1 MHCPYCNQT
10 QKTFLYKT
18 YSFHKKPFVFSK
30 CLDCHCI
37 YLDPLPDRET
47 LDLAYSDE
55 YYGQGEAKFI
65 KPVERFI
72 EWFRRQRAMLMHSL
86 LKGKGRVLDMGCGNG
101 QFLQSLA
108 KLGNYEIHGIEMP
121 GNSAERA
128 KKVKGLHLH
137 EGEINK
143 VKIDTR
149 FDAITLIHVFEHL
162 VDPAITL
169 DKIDTLLV
177 SNGYLVITVPN
188 ICSTQSSLFKGS
200 WFHLDVPRHLF
211 FFETQRFKELMNARG
226 YDLESSGSFSL
237 EHSIWGFFQSLMNVI
252 FKDRDLFYEILK
264 GKPHLIWRKPFQFFA
279 QVVLSVVVMPL
290 AFIEFVISEM
300 IGRGVQKQFIFR
312 KR

>member
-1 MHCPYCNQT
+1 MSCPYCNQSR
-10 QKTFLYKT
+10 KSFLYNT
-18 YSFHKKPFVFSK
+18 YSFNAISFEFSK
-30 CLDCHCI
+30 CLDCRCI
-37 YLDPLPDRET
+37 YLDPLPDSET

-72 EWFRRQRAMLMHSL
+72 EWFRRQRAMLMHAL
-86 LKGKGRVLDMGCGNG
+86 LKGKGRVLDIGCGNG
-101 QFLQSLA
+101 NFLHNLS

-128 KKVKGLHLH
+128 KKVDGLHLY

-143 VKIDTR
+143 VNIETR

-162 VDPAITL
+162 ADPAISL
-169 DKIDTLLV
+169 DKIDNLLV
-177 SNGYLVITVPN
+177 SGGYLVITVPN
-188 ICSTQSSLFKGS
+188 ISSIQSLLFKGY

-211 FFETQRFKELMNARG
+211 FFEEQRFKELMHARG
-226 YDLESSGSFSL
+226 YDIEGSGSFSL

-252 FKDRDLFYEILK
+252 FKERDLFYEILK
-264 GKPHLIWRKPFQFFA
+264 GKPHLIRKKPFQFFA

-290 AFIEFVISEM
+290 ACIEFVISGM

>member
-10 QKTFLYKT
+10 SKTLLYKT
-18 YSFHKKPFVFSK
+18 YSFNKKPFVFST
-30 CLDCHCI
+30 CLDCQCI

-65 KPVERFI
+65 KPVENFI
-72 EWFRRQRAMLMHSL
+72 EWFRRQRAMLIHSL
-86 LKGKGRVLDMGCGNG
+86 LKGKGKVLDMGCGNG
-101 QFLQSLA
+101 KFLEGVS
-108 KLGNYEIHGIEMP
+108 KLGDYEIYGIEMP

-128 KKVKGLHLH
+128 KKVKGLHLF

-143 VKIDTR
+143 VNIETR

-169 DKIDTLLV
+169 DKIDNLLV
-177 SNGYLVITVPN
+177 QDGYLIITVPN
-188 ICSTQSSLFKGS
+188 ISSIQSLLFRGY

-211 FFETQRFKELMNARG
+211 FFEPLRFTELMKARG
-226 YDLESSGSFSL
+226 YELESSGTFSL
-237 EHSIWGFFQSLMNVI
+237 EHSLWGFFQSLMNVM

-264 GKPHLIWRKPFQFFA
+264 GKPHLIRKKPFQFFA
-279 QVVLSVVVMPL
+279 QVVLSVFVMPI
-290 AFIEFVISEM
+290 AFVEFVVSGM
-300 IGRGVQKQFIFR
+300 MGRGVQKQFIFR